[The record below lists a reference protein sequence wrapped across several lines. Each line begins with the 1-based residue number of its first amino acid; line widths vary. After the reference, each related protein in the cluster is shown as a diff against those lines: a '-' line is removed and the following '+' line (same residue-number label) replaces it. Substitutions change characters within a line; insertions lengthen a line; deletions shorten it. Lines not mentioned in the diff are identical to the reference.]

1 MDQKT
6 MNTKHQRTTLTMTAW
21 AFLCLGIALSASN
34 AVGQQKTLKE
44 LIVGTWLL
52 DSVYDQTEDGTK
64 HEPWGPGVK
73 GIAMFDENGHYSWQI
88 MSADRP
94 KSEGTSPRTPVGQ
107 VNCFFGTYKVDET
120 AKTYTVHLER
130 CTFPQ
135 WDGIDGTDNLAFPT
149 ENELNITTTKPIPD
163 PKMGPFVPHIN
174 FKRAK

>member
-6 MNTKHQRTTLTMTAW
+6 MNTKNHRITLTMIAL
-21 AFLCLGIALSASN
+21 AFLCLGIALPPSDAL
-34 AVGQQKTLKE
+34 GQQKTLKE
-44 LIVGTWLL
+44 LIVGTWIL

-73 GIAMFDENGHYSWQI
+73 GIAMFDANGNYSWQI
-88 MSADRP
+88 MAANRP

-107 VNCFFGTYKVDET
+107 VNCFFGTYTVDEA
-120 AKTYTVHLER
+120 AKLLVGHTER

-135 WDGIDGTDNLAFPT
+135 WDETDYNDNIAMPT

-163 PKMGPFVPHIN
+163 PQMGPFVPHIN